1 MLHLKFDIPFSFVSD
16 IPFGSSTIE
25 GLASRASW
33 IRPAETAALG
43 YIMNTLAN
51 NMNENKAWN
60 ILDKRNQISYTK
72 LACIDLHCPAPDDQY
87 HYDIK

>member
-1 MLHLKFDIPFSFVSD
+1 NSIYPLVFVSD

-60 ILDKRNQISYTK
+60 IYSINAIKSPTRSS
-72 LACIDLHCPAPDDQY
+72 PASICTAPLQM
-87 HYDIK
+87 INTITILNKK